1 MDQSQRTQSK
11 HGRID
16 CGNVDHAVWVW
27 HRGRFGQG
35 HDQCSRMDQGQNERG
50 QKMKEFIFGIIVTL
64 AVLYPAVTKN
74 LLAQAV
80 DATNGVVTNVLD
92 QNR

>member
-1 MDQSQRTQSK
+1 
-11 HGRID
+11 
-16 CGNVDHAVWVW
+16 
-27 HRGRFGQG
+27 
-35 HDQCSRMDQGQNERG
+35 MDQGQNERG
-50 QKMKEFIFGIIVTL
+50 QKMKGFIFGIIVTL

>member
-1 MDQSQRTQSK
+1 
-11 HGRID
+11 
-16 CGNVDHAVWVW
+16 
-27 HRGRFGQG
+27 
-35 HDQCSRMDQGQNERG
+35 
-50 QKMKEFIFGIIVTL
+50 MKGFILGVAVTL

-80 DATNGVVTNVLD
+80 DTTNSMVTGVLD